1 LARGSGPATARGGE
15 RSVDAAVATSSSAR
29 SSAPEDA
36 AKADVARR
44 GVDRFA
50 LAGGGP
56 EAQAVVRR
64 AQVGAALD
72 NPARDAFVGRRRAA
86 RLLAVA
92 GREGV
97 SRPFPDVAGHVVQ
110 AVAVGREGADRGRA
124 GVAVEH

>member
-1 LARGSGPATARGGE
+1 MPRRLGLTR
-15 RSVDAAVATSSSAR
+15 
-29 SSAPEDA
+29 SAPQDA

-72 NPARDAFVGRRRAA
+72 DPARAALVGRRRRAA

-92 GREGV
+92 CREAV
-97 SRPFPDVAGHVVQ
+97 SRPLPDVAGHVVQ
-110 AVAVGREGADRGRA
+110 AVAVGREGTDWRRA
-124 GVAVEH
+124 R